1 MSDTREHRTGLGRY
15 LSVAGGI
22 AQRLLGK
29 LASNPALFL
38 PPMLMPLFF
47 FVAPIYVA
55 HGLAVLTAS
64 AQGGSAAFLLA
75 NHGITPTTT
84 YPEWYGFR
92 LPGVYAMW
100 LAVVA
105 MLYPMCRWFAAVK
118 ARRRAWWL
126 SYL

>member
-1 MSDTREHRTGLGRY
+1 MTLGPS
-15 LSVAGGI
+15 LI
-22 AQRLLGK
+22 A
-29 LASNPALFL
+29 LAWLERAPGWLARAIATVGRV
-38 PPMLMPLFF
+38 PLFF

-55 HGLAVLTAS
+55 HGLAALTAS
-64 AQGGSAAFLLA
+64 AQGGSAAFLLT

-84 YPEWYGFR
+84 CPEWYGFR

-118 ARRRAWWL
+118 ARRRGWWL